1 MKFTSRDLS
10 LKRTPSKK
18 QSGVFGV
25 KISVVTKW
33 VKSQALQLT
42 CFLNVFYW
50 IYYEW
55 FICALFLLFKIESK
69 LHCKWTGCHNKDK
82 IIYCYISFSMILNI
96 QDILHKNTTSLWW
109 LSLTVQQYLSQFLS
123 VFLHHVQSLD
133 FACCCSS
140 DANAPRCLTLC
151 GSALRRWRR
160 EGLMKW
166 AFTGSLEWP
175 QTSRPSKLRLTLVR
189 DS

>member
-42 CFLNVFYW
+42 CFLKAFYW

-69 LHCKWTGCHNKDK
+69 LNCKWTGCHNKDK

-109 LSLTVQQYLSQFLS
+109 LSLNVQQYLSQFLS
-123 VFLHHVQSLD
+123 VFLHHVQYLD
-133 FACCCSS
+133 FAVVVPQ
-140 DANAPRCLTLC
+140 ARTLQ
-151 GSALRRWRR
+151 GALHCAAVHWGGGEERDWWSGHLQDLWSGHRHPGPQSCVWR
-160 EGLMKW
+160 
-166 AFTGSLEWP
+166 
-175 QTSRPSKLRLTLVR
+175 
-189 DS
+189 